1 MSKEKNSL
9 ETNVNII
16 RQWVTFL
23 GVVTLLSIVLSVSVY
38 IGIGR

>member
-16 RQWVTFL
+16 RQRVTFL